1 MFDYLRD
8 WGLSQQQGFSSIVVV
23 VSPLT
28 ALMID
33 QVGLFEKT
41 GLKAAFVG
49 EEQTDESVRSQVE
62 DSAFFAV
69 SFSG

>member
-1 MFDYLRD
+1 MFASLPTGSGKSLCYAALSYAFDYLRD

-23 VSPLT
+23 VSPLP

-33 QVGLFEKT
+33 QVGLFEKR

-49 EEQTDESVRSQVE
+49 
-62 DSAFFAV
+62 
-69 SFSG
+69 